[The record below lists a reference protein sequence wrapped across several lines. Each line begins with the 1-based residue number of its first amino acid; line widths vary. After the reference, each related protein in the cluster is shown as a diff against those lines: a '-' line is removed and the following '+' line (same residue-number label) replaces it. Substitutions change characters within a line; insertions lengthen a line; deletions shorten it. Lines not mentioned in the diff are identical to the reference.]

1 MNYKFSELKY
11 NPTDYEALK
20 KEIVELT
27 EKAEEA
33 SSSIELDDVLRAYD
47 AALSDVGYNY
57 TLTYIHS
64 SLDSSDSFWQE
75 ALQKESEGN
84 AMLDTTPLLR
94 AILDNKCYP
103 SLVEKYGPVLTDKLQ
118 KSISTESK
126 AQKERAE
133 EDSLV
138 SAYQREKAMTRISY
152 EKKEMSEGQISPL
165 FTDPDR
171 NVRVKARKA
180 VAKAFLDKK
189 DTLGGMLENGGF
201 ERQDC
206 KRKWI
211 FKLP

>member
-75 ALQKESEGN
+75 ALQK
-84 AMLDTTPLLR
+84 
-94 AILDNKCYP
+94 
-103 SLVEKYGPVLTDKLQ
+103 V
-118 KSISTESK
+118 
-126 AQKERAE
+126 
-133 EDSLV
+133 
-138 SAYQREKAMTRISY
+138 KAMQCLI
-152 EKKEMSEGQISPL
+152 L
-165 FTDPDR
+165 
-171 NVRVKARKA
+171 
-180 VAKAFLDKK
+180 L
-189 DTLGGMLENGGF
+189 L
-201 ERQDC
+201 C
-206 KRKWI
+206 
-211 FKLP
+211 